1 MRRVMRDLL
10 KRARMA
16 VPVAFG
22 AVACLM
28 GCTGGPADPSAA
40 TVPVVEGLPDTV
52 TFAHVAPIIRSH
64 CTGCHRPGQV
74 GPFPL
79 TSYNDV
85 RRKAK
90 TVRKMVVGRWMPPWP
105 ADTAYSRFLGER
117 TLNARQIATIAKW
130 VDQGALAGD
139 TSALPPLP
147 AFPIGP
153 ATGVLP
159 AMGPPDAVVWLPDT
173 FHIRG
178 DNRDRFIITKAPFE
192 LERDTFLR
200 AVEFVPGNRRY
211 AHHMNGAMVSYAEG
225 AKRDVAAG
233 AAYINADSTRSLDA
247 FAELLLQNDD
257 GTWPVLTPNL
267 VNYLPGLSPPIYP
280 PGIGGYRLP
289 RKGAFLLNTMH
300 YGPSMRDT
308 TDRSRFN
315 LWYGAV
321 PPQRPMKELFL
332 GTLGSSPVVPEL
344 VVPPDTVMTF
354 RTSLRVPA
362 DISVLSINP
371 HLHLLGK
378 SFLAYAVS
386 PAKDTIPLIRIPDWD
401 FRWQY
406 AYTFPYMLHLPR
418 NAVIHVEVV
427 MDNTSAN
434 PNNPYDP
441 PRTALAP
448 KGRHMRT
455 TDEMLQFFV
464 NYVDYRPGDEQISLD
479 TRSAG
484 PVAGA
489 PR

>member
-1 MRRVMRDLL
+1 MMNGLFTHVRQAAL
-10 KRARMA
+10 
-16 VPVAFG
+16 VAAG
-22 AVACLM
+22 VAACLVAC
-28 GCTGGPADPSAA
+28 TGRPADHDAG
-40 TVPVVEGLPDTV
+40 TVPEVEGLPDTV
-52 TFAHVAPIIRSH
+52 TFADVAPIIRSH

-79 TSYNDV
+79 ISYQDV

-117 TLNARQIATIAKW
+117 TLNARQIATLAKW

-147 AFPIGP
+147 ALAGSA
-153 ATGVLP
+153 ATGVP
-159 AMGPPDAVVWLPDT
+159 EHFGPPDAVVWLPDT
-173 FHIRG
+173 FYIPG
-178 DNRDRFIITKAPFE
+178 DNRDRFIITKAPFV

-211 AHHMNGAMVSYAEG
+211 AHHMNGAMISYADG
-225 AKRDVAAG
+225 AKGDVFGG
-233 AAYINADSTRSLDA
+233 AAYIDADSTRSLDA
-247 FAELLLQNDD
+247 FAELQLQNDD
-257 GTWPVLTPNL
+257 GTWPLLTPNL
-267 VNYLPGLSPPIYP
+267 VNYLPGLSPPFYP
-280 PGIGGYRLP
+280 AGIGGYRIA
-289 RKGAFLLNTMH
+289 REGAFLLNTMH

-308 TDRSRFN
+308 LDRSHFN
-315 LWYGAV
+315 LWFSAV
-321 PPQRPMKELFL
+321 APQRPMKELFL
-332 GTLGSSPVVPEL
+332 GTLGMSPVVPEL
-344 VVPPDTVMTF
+344 VIPPDTVMTF

-378 SFLAYAVS
+378 SFLAFAVA
-386 PAKDTIPLIRIPDWD
+386 PAGDTIPLIRIPDWD

-406 AYTFPYMLHLPR
+406 AYTFAHMLHIPKD
-418 NAVIHVEVV
+418 AVIHVEAV
-427 MDNTSAN
+427 MDNTAAN
-434 PNNPYDP
+434 RNNPFSP
-441 PRTALAP
+441 PRTAVAP

-464 NYVDYRPGDEQISLD
+464 NYVDYRPGDERISLNTGTAPTTD
-479 TRSAG
+479 
-484 PVAGA
+484 GA